1 VSPLDMRSGK
11 SDVTGEELGMR
22 TFQLRKS
29 RAVER
34 AMERLRQ
41 GMGPEYASLS
51 TGEIQMLGW
60 VFGELWAYDSRE
72 DWNDLHFSHLDA
84 EDVRAIIGY
93 GREITDHSRNSV
105 EILADVRAV
114 IVAKG

>member
-1 VSPLDMRSGK
+1 MHSGKSGK

-41 GMGPEYASLS
+41 GMGPDYASLS
-51 TGEIQMLGW
+51 HGETQSLSW
-60 VFGELWAYDSRE
+60 VLGELWAYDSRE
-72 DWNDLHFSHLDA
+72 GWNDLHFSHLDV
-84 EDVRAIIGY
+84 EDARAIIGY
-93 GREITDHSRNSV
+93 GREIADHTRNSV
-105 EILADVRAV
+105 DVLADVRGV
-114 IVAKG
+114 VAAKE

>member
-1 VSPLDMRSGK
+1 MDMHSGK

-41 GMGPEYASLS
+41 GMGSDYASLS
-51 TGEIQMLGW
+51 TGEIQMLSW
-60 VFGELWAYDSRE
+60 VFGELWAYDSRD
-72 DWNDLHFSHLDA
+72 DWNVLHFSHLDLG
-84 EDVRAIIGY
+84 DVRLIIGY
-93 GREITDHSRNSV
+93 GREITDHTRNSV
-105 EILADVRAV
+105 EILADVRTV